1 MSLFYPV
8 RNTPPLA
15 ARVITR
21 SNSRE
26 DHNTPREFLTG
37 FMRAFRRNLIWMFII
52 ILLTQLVVPS
62 LVRAE
67 EVGELQAALR
77 EKLQRIEDLKK
88 KAAAYEANLQLK
100 RQERLTLSNQI
111 TILTDRISKTNLDIE
126 VARTSIEATNLEIHG
141 LEEDISAKGKQIL
154 NYKDQLGALVRWLA
168 REQNRTIIQVFFTRS
183 SFADFYGEL
192 KQVKTVQTNVTNLV
206 KEVETLKT
214 KLNDD
219 KEELEEKRQRL
230 AEELANLNQQQL
242 SLEAQQETKT
252 YLLQETRSSEQRFA
266 VLLEDARREEEQ
278 TNLEITNL
286 EKEVRE
292 RLRLEGLTTDGE
304 RPALIWPVPNNRGLS
319 TLFHDPDYPFRRL
332 FEHSGIDIRAYQGTS
347 IRAAAS
353 GYVARVQTGGK
364 RGYGFVMIIHNGGL
378 ATVYGHVSKIMV
390 KQDSFVAQGEVI
402 ALSGGIPGTPGAG
415 PFSTGPHLHLET
427 RFNGIPQDP
436 LPLLP

>member
-1 MSLFYPV
+1 
-8 RNTPPLA
+8 
-15 ARVITR
+15 
-21 SNSRE
+21 
-26 DHNTPREFLTG
+26 
-37 FMRAFRRNLIWMFII
+37 MRLLKRNLMGLLIFI
-52 ILLTQLVVPS
+52 LVTQLSLPS
-62 LVRAE
+62 LLKAE
-67 EVGELQAALR
+67 EVGELQINLK

-111 TILTDRISKTNLDIE
+111 TILTDRISKTSLDIE
-126 VARTSIEATNLEIHG
+126 AARTSIEATNLEIHG
-141 LEEDISAKGKQIL
+141 LEDDIGTKEKQIL
-154 NYKDQLGALVRWLA
+154 NYKEQLGALVRWLA
-168 REQNRTIIQVFFTRS
+168 HEQNRTIVKVFFTHS

-192 KQVKTVQTNVTNLV
+192 KQVRTVQTNVANLV
-206 KEVETLKT
+206 KEVEALRV
-214 KLNDD
+214 KLNID
-219 KEELEEKRQRL
+219 KASMEDKRQRL
-230 AEELANLNQQQL
+230 TEELNNLNQQQL
-242 SLEAQQETKT
+242 SLEAQQETKN

-266 VLLEDARREEEQ
+266 TLLEDAHREEEK

-304 RPALIWPVPNNRGLS
+304 QPVLIWPVPHNRGLS

-347 IRAAAS
+347 IRASAS
-353 GYVARVQTGGK
+353 GYVARVQSGGK
-364 RGYGFVMIIHNGGL
+364 RGYGFIMIIHNGGL

-415 PFSTGPHLHLET
+415 PFSTGPHLHFET